1 MPIPIAIP
9 IVGGLVLA
17 AGTALAL
24 RKKAITAKQSKGLLP
39 APVAANQAALASGVA
54 LTGTNGVIFQA
65 DSSALPFNT
74 LAGSDGPH
82 LDIRVGDSVT
92 VDIPT
97 SGLDLPGIPPG
108 TTGNALLQVTRV
120 GPELDTT
127 QPNTPGN
134 ASPQPAVFAK
144 SKDPRVSIVS
154 FGEHQLRRASITG
167 VSDS

>member
-1 MPIPIAIP
+1 MPIPLAVP
-9 IVGGLVLA
+9 IVGAVLV

-24 RKKAITAKQSKGLLP
+24 RKKSIDAKQAAQQAKGLHP
-39 APVAANQAALASGVA
+39 AQVAANQAALASGVA

-97 SGLDLPGIPPG
+97 SGIDLPGIPPG

-127 QPNTPGN
+127 QPNTPG
-134 ASPQPAVFAK
+134 
-144 SKDPRVSIVS
+144 
-154 FGEHQLRRASITG
+154 
-167 VSDS
+167 